1 MVDTQVVTQDAVMAA
16 LRTVDDP
23 ELHRDLV
30 TLNMIKNVV
39 IEGGTVGVTVEL
51 TTPACPLRGKIESD
65 VRAALMQV
73 PGIAHVEL
81 QMTAQVRTAFGGKP
95 GKEPIPGIKNTIAVA
110 SGKGGVGKSTV
121 AVNIAAS
128 LMLEGAKVGILDA
141 DIYGPSVPIMLG
153 TNEAPVPTAD
163 NRLNPVYAH
172 NMTLMS
178 VGFINRQDDKPIIW
192 RGPMVAGLLTQFL
205 RQVAWGELDYLVIDL
220 PPGTGDAQLTL
231 TQALPL
237 SGSLIVTQPAQVAL
251 SDAQKGIQMFKQLD
265 VPILGIIENMSYYQN
280 PATGEKVYLL
290 GQGGGQRAAT
300 RYGVPLLGEIPLD
313 PAMSASG
320 DAGVPLVI
328 SEPQSLISGL
338 YRDIAR
344 LVAARLS
351 VESYNAMIPLGVPI
365 MLDNSGNGGNGGGS
379 APDTS
384 QGHRPLRLG

>member
-1 MVDTQVVTQDAVMAA
+1 VTSTQSVSRDAVMAA

-23 ELHRDLV
+23 ELHKDLV
-30 TLNMIKNVV
+30 TLNMIKDVV

-65 VRAALMQV
+65 VRGALMQV
-73 PGIAHVEL
+73 PGVAHVEL
-81 QMTAQVRTAFGGKP
+81 QITAQVRSMFGGKP
-95 GKEPIPGIKNTIAVA
+95 GKEPIPGIRNTIAVA

-128 LMLEGAKVGILDA
+128 LMLEGAKVGLLDA
-141 DIYGPSVPIMLG
+141 DIYGPSIPIMLG

-163 NRLNPVYAH
+163 NRLNPVHAH

-237 SGSLIVTQPAQVAL
+237 SGSVIVTQPAQVAL
-251 SDAQKGIQMFKQLD
+251 SDAQKGINMFKQLD
-265 VPILGIIENMSYYQN
+265 VPILGIIENMSYYPN
-280 PATGEKVYLL
+280 PVTGEKVYIF
-290 GQGGGQRAAT
+290 GKGGGQRAAA
-300 RYGVPLLGEIPLD
+300 RYNVPLLGEIPLD
-313 PAMSASG
+313 PEMAESG

-328 SEPQSLISGL
+328 KNAASPLSLAF
-338 YRDIAR
+338 RDVSR
-344 LVAARLS
+344 QMAARLS
-351 VESYNAMIPLGVPI
+351 VESFNNPIPLGVPI
-365 MLDNSGNGGNGGGS
+365 ILDPNAGPGNDPG
-379 APDTS
+379 
-384 QGHRPLRLG
+384 QGHRPLRLGGEMV

>member
-1 MVDTQVVTQDAVMAA
+1 MVQTQSISHDAVVAA

-30 TLNMIKNVV
+30 TLNMIKDIV
-39 IEGGTVGVTVEL
+39 IEGSTVGLTVEL
-51 TTPACPLRGKIESD
+51 TTPACPLRGKIEAD
-65 VRAALMQV
+65 VRAALATV
-73 PGIAHVEL
+73 PGVAHVEL
-81 QMTAQVRTAFGGKP
+81 QITAQVRSMFGGKP
-95 GKEPIPGIKNTIAVA
+95 GKEPIPGIRNTIAVA

-121 AVNIAAS
+121 AVNLAAS
-128 LMLEGAKVGILDA
+128 LMLEGAKVGLLDA
-141 DIYGPSVPIMLG
+141 DIYGPSIPIMLG

-163 NRLNPVYAH
+163 NRLNPIYAH

-265 VPILGIIENMSYYQN
+265 VPLLGIIENMSYYEN
-280 PATGEKVYLL
+280 PVNGEKVYLL
-290 GQGGGQRAAT
+290 GKGGGARAAA

-313 PAMSASG
+313 PQMSESG

-328 SEPQSLISGL
+328 GHPESPLSQA

-351 VESYNAMIPLGVPI
+351 VESFNGMIPLGAPI
-365 MLDNSGNGGNGGGS
+365 IM
-379 APDTS
+379 APANDTG

>member
-1 MVDTQVVTQDAVMAA
+1 MVQTQTVSHDAVVAA

-30 TLNMIKNVV
+30 TLNMIKDIV
-39 IEGGTVGVTVEL
+39 IQGSTVGLTVEL
-51 TTPACPLRGKIESD
+51 TTPACPLRGKIEAD
-65 VRAALMQV
+65 VRAALATV
-73 PGIAHVEL
+73 PGVAHVEL
-81 QMTAQVRTAFGGKP
+81 QITAQVRSMFGGKP
-95 GKEPIPGIKNTIAVA
+95 GKEPIPGIRNTIAVA

-121 AVNIAAS
+121 AVNLAAS
-128 LMLEGAKVGILDA
+128 LMLEGAKVGLLDA
-141 DIYGPSVPIMLG
+141 DIYGPSIPIMLG

-163 NRLNPVYAH
+163 NRLNPIHAH

-265 VPILGIIENMSYYQN
+265 VPLLGIIENMSYYEN

-290 GQGGGQRAAT
+290 GKGGGARAAA

-313 PAMSASG
+313 PQMSESG

-328 SEPQSLISGL
+328 GHPESPLSQA

-351 VESYNAMIPLGVPI
+351 VESFNGMIPLGAPI
-365 MLDNSGNGGNGGGS
+365 IMAPG
-379 APDTS
+379 PDTS

>member
-1 MVDTQVVTQDAVMAA
+1 MVETQSISKDAVVAA

-30 TLNMIKNVV
+30 TLNMIKDIV
-39 IEGGTVGVTVEL
+39 IEGSTVGLTVEL
-51 TTPACPLRGKIESD
+51 TTPACPLRGKIEAD
-65 VRAALMQV
+65 VRAALVQV
-73 PGIAHVEL
+73 PGVQHIEL
-81 QMTAQVRTAFGGKP
+81 QITAQVRSMFGGKP

-121 AVNIAAS
+121 AVNLAAS
-128 LMLEGAKVGILDA
+128 LMLEGARVGLLDA
-141 DIYGPSVPIMLG
+141 DIYGPSIPIMLG
-153 TNEAPVPTAD
+153 TNEAPVPTGD
-163 NRLNPVYAH
+163 NRLNPVRAH

-192 RGPMVAGLLTQFL
+192 RGPMVSGLLTQFL

-265 VPILGIIENMSYYQN
+265 VPILGIIENMSYYET
-280 PATGEKVYLL
+280 PGTGERIYLL
-290 GQGGGQRAAT
+290 GKGGGQRAAT

-313 PAMSASG
+313 PEMSESG

-328 SEPQSLISGL
+328 KNPLSPLSVA

-344 LVAARLS
+344 QVAARLS
-351 VESYNAMIPLGVPI
+351 VESFTGMIPLGTPI
-365 MLDNSGNGGNGGGS
+365 ILS
-379 APDTS
+379 PTTDTS
-384 QGHRPLRLG
+384 QGHRPLRLS

>member
-1 MVDTQVVTQDAVMAA
+1 MAA

-23 ELHRDLV
+23 ELHKDLV

-39 IEGGTVGVTVEL
+39 IEGSTVGVTVEL

-73 PGIAHVEL
+73 PGIAHIEL
-81 QMTAQVRTAFGGKP
+81 QITAQVRSMFGGKP
-95 GKEPIPGIKNTIAVA
+95 GKEPIPGIRNTIAIA

-128 LMLEGAKVGILDA
+128 LMLEGARVGLLDA
-141 DIYGPSVPIMLG
+141 DIYGPSIPIMLG

-163 NRLNPVYAH
+163 NRLNPIHAH

-237 SGSLIVTQPAQVAL
+237 SGSVIVTQPAQVAL
-251 SDAQKGIQMFKQLD
+251 SDAQKGINMFKQLD
-265 VPILGIIENMSYYQN
+265 VPILGIIENMSYYPN
-280 PATGEKVYLL
+280 PATGEKVYIF
-290 GQGGGQRAAT
+290 GKGGGQRAAT

-313 PAMSASG
+313 PEMSESG
-320 DAGVPLVI
+320 DVGVPLVI
-328 SEPQSLISGL
+328 KNAASPLSLAF
-338 YRDIAR
+338 RDVAR
-344 LVAARLS
+344 QMAARLS
-351 VESYNAMIPLGVPI
+351 VESFNNAIPLGVPI
-365 MLDNSGNGGNGGGS
+365 ILDPNGGQGGPGND
-379 APDTS
+379 PG
-384 QGHRPLRLG
+384 QGHRPLRIG

>member
-1 MVDTQVVTQDAVMAA
+1 VTSTQSVSQEAVMAA

-23 ELHRDLV
+23 ELHKDLV
-30 TLNMIKNVV
+30 TLNMVKNVV
-39 IEGGTVGVTVEL
+39 IEGSTVGVTVEL

-65 VRAALMQV
+65 VRAALMRV

-81 QMTAQVRTAFGGKP
+81 QITAQVRSMFGGKP
-95 GKEPIPGIKNTIAVA
+95 GKEPIPGIRNTIAVA

-128 LMLEGAKVGILDA
+128 LMLEGARVGLLDA
-141 DIYGPSVPIMLG
+141 DIYGPSIPIMLG

-163 NRLNPVYAH
+163 NRLNPVHAH

-237 SGSLIVTQPAQVAL
+237 SGSVIVTQPAQVAL
-251 SDAQKGIQMFKQLD
+251 SDAQKGINMFKQLD
-265 VPILGIIENMSYYQN
+265 VPILGIIENMSYYPN
-280 PATGEKVYLL
+280 PATGEKIYIF
-290 GQGGGQRAAT
+290 GRGGGQRAAT

-313 PAMSASG
+313 PEMSESG
-320 DAGVPLVI
+320 DMGVPLVI
-328 SEPQSLISGL
+328 KNAASPLSVAF
-338 YRDIAR
+338 RDVAR
-344 LVAARLS
+344 QMAARLS
-351 VESYNAMIPLGVPI
+351 VESYNNAIPLGVPI
-365 MLDNSGNGGNGGGS
+365 ILDPNSGHGGPGNDPS
-379 APDTS
+379 M
-384 QGHRPLRLG
+384 GHRPLNLG

>member
-1 MVDTQVVTQDAVMAA
+1 MTSTQSVSQDAVMAA

-23 ELHRDLV
+23 ELHKDLV

-39 IEGGTVGVTVEL
+39 IEGSTVGVTVEL

-73 PGIAHVEL
+73 PGIAHIEL
-81 QMTAQVRTAFGGKP
+81 QITAQVRSMFGGKP
-95 GKEPIPGIKNTIAVA
+95 GKEPIPGIRNTIAIA

-128 LMLEGAKVGILDA
+128 LMLEGARVGLLDA
-141 DIYGPSVPIMLG
+141 DIYGPSIPIMLG

-163 NRLNPVYAH
+163 NRLNPIHAH

-237 SGSLIVTQPAQVAL
+237 SGSVIVTQPAQVAL
-251 SDAQKGIQMFKQLD
+251 SDAQKGINMFKQLD
-265 VPILGIIENMSYYQN
+265 VPILGIIENMSYYPN
-280 PATGEKVYLL
+280 PATGEKVYIF
-290 GQGGGQRAAT
+290 GKGGGQRAAT

-313 PAMSASG
+313 PEMSESG
-320 DAGVPLVI
+320 DVGVPLVI
-328 SEPQSLISGL
+328 KNAASPLSLAF
-338 YRDIAR
+338 RDVAR
-344 LVAARLS
+344 QMAARLS
-351 VESYNAMIPLGVPI
+351 VESFNNAIPLGVPI
-365 MLDNSGNGGNGGGS
+365 ILDPNGGQGGPGND
-379 APDTS
+379 PG
-384 QGHRPLRLG
+384 QGHRPLRIG

>member
-1 MVDTQVVTQDAVMAA
+1 VTSTQSVSRDAVMAA

-23 ELHRDLV
+23 ELHKDLV
-30 TLNMIKNVV
+30 TLNMIKDVV
-39 IEGGTVGVTVEL
+39 IDGGTVGVTVEL
-51 TTPACPLRGKIESD
+51 TTPACPLRGKIEAD
-65 VRAALMQV
+65 VRGALMQV
-73 PGIAHVEL
+73 PGVSHIEL
-81 QMTAQVRTAFGGKP
+81 QITAQVRSMFGGKP
-95 GKEPIPGIKNTIAVA
+95 GKEPIPGIRNTIAVA

-128 LMLEGAKVGILDA
+128 LMLEGARVGLLDA
-141 DIYGPSVPIMLG
+141 DIYGPSIPIMLG

-163 NRLNPVYAH
+163 NRLNPVHAH

-237 SGSLIVTQPAQVAL
+237 SGSVIVTQPAQVAL
-251 SDAQKGIQMFKQLD
+251 SDAQKGINMFKQLD
-265 VPILGIIENMSYYQN
+265 VPILGIIENMSYFPN
-280 PATGEKVYLL
+280 PVTGEKIYIF
-290 GQGGGQRAAT
+290 GKGGGQRAAT

-313 PAMSASG
+313 PEMSESG
-320 DAGVPLVI
+320 DMGVPLVI
-328 SEPQSLISGL
+328 KNAASPLSVAF
-338 YRDIAR
+338 RDVAR
-344 LVAARLS
+344 QMAARLS
-351 VESYNAMIPLGVPI
+351 VESFNTAIPLGVPI
-365 MLDNSGNGGNGGGS
+365 ILDPNSGPGNDPG
-379 APDTS
+379 

>member
-1 MVDTQVVTQDAVMAA
+1 MVQTQTVSHDAVVAA

-30 TLNMIKNVV
+30 TLNMIKDIV
-39 IEGGTVGVTVEL
+39 IQGSTVGLTVEL
-51 TTPACPLRGKIESD
+51 TTPACPLRGKIEAD
-65 VRAALMQV
+65 VRAALATV
-73 PGIAHVEL
+73 PGVAHVEL
-81 QMTAQVRTAFGGKP
+81 QITAQVRSMFGGKP
-95 GKEPIPGIKNTIAVA
+95 GKEPIPGIRNTIAIA

-121 AVNIAAS
+121 AVNLAAS
-128 LMLEGAKVGILDA
+128 LMLEGASVGLLDA
-141 DIYGPSVPIMLG
+141 DIYGPSIPIMLG

-163 NRLNPVYAH
+163 NRLNPIHAH

-265 VPILGIIENMSYYQN
+265 VPLLGIIENMSYYEN

-290 GQGGGQRAAT
+290 GKGGGARAAA

-313 PAMSASG
+313 PQMSESG

-328 SEPQSLISGL
+328 GHPESPLSQA

-351 VESYNAMIPLGVPI
+351 VESFNGMIPLGAPI
-365 MLDNSGNGGNGGGS
+365 IVAPGN
-379 APDTS
+379 DTS

>member
-1 MVDTQVVTQDAVMAA
+1 MTNTQAVSRDAVMAA

-23 ELHRDLV
+23 ELHKDLV
-30 TLNMIKNVV
+30 TLNMIKDVV

-65 VRAALMQV
+65 VRGALMQV
-73 PGIAHVEL
+73 PGVAHVEL
-81 QMTAQVRTAFGGKP
+81 QMTAQVRSMFGGKP
-95 GKEPIPGIKNTIAVA
+95 GKEPIPGIRNTIAVA

-128 LMLEGAKVGILDA
+128 LMLEGARVGLLDA
-141 DIYGPSVPIMLG
+141 DIYGPSIPIMLG

-163 NRLNPVYAH
+163 NRLNPVHAH

-237 SGSLIVTQPAQVAL
+237 SGSVIVTQPAQVAL
-251 SDAQKGIQMFKQLD
+251 SDAQKGINMFKQLD
-265 VPILGIIENMSYYQN
+265 VPILGIIENMSYYPN
-280 PATGEKVYLL
+280 PVTGEKIYIF
-290 GQGGGQRAAT
+290 GKGGGQRAAA
-300 RYGVPLLGEIPLD
+300 RYNVPLLGEIPLD
-313 PAMSASG
+313 PEMAESG

-328 SEPQSLISGL
+328 KNAASPLSQAF
-338 YRDIAR
+338 RDVSR
-344 LVAARLS
+344 QMAARLS
-351 VESYNAMIPLGVPI
+351 VESYNTAIPLGVPI
-365 MLDNSGNGGNGGGS
+365 ILDPNSGQGGQGNPANDPG
-379 APDTS
+379 